1 MHIVRFQMKL
11 KFRLKLKLL
20 TLIPSPWSIVQIQNT
35 KKLSLDFPG
44 KFQISI
50 TGPNNCGEMKLDANV
65 RIAWESDFAK
75 CAEFCKKIQNEKSE
89 FFLSF
94 LSSQVLHIEFSQD
107 WHTNIHAR
115 LKQLWM
121 RLILSFQWF
130 LQAHSVSNNLWHMT
144 LNSSAGCLSF
154 YLGLRTRKMDK

>member
-1 MHIVRFQMKL
+1 MYFP
-11 KFRLKLKLL
+11 
-20 TLIPSPWSIVQIQNT
+20 LIHCPNT
-35 KKLSLDFPG
+35 KYKKI
-44 KFQISI
+44 KFGFSGGI
-50 TGPNNCGEMKLDANV
+50 PNFNYRSQVLIIWNCGEMKLDANV